1 MDKNTESKYIKDIL
15 DAAKKNNP
23 SKLEDPVYKILYAK
37 ATDILKKKKEEI
49 IREY

>member
-1 MDKNTESKYIKDIL
+1 MDKSTENKYINDIL
-15 DAAKKNNP
+15 NAAKKNNP

-37 ATDILKKKKEEI
+37 ATDILNKKKQEI